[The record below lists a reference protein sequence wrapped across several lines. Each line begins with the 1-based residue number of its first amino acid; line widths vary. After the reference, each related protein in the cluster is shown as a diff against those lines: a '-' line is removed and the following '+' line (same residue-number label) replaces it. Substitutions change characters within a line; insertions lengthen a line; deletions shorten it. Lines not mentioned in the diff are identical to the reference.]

1 MESYVRAAS
10 EEAATLSP
18 RASPPPKLSGDPRS
32 RSGSSSAVARPPVRT
47 RRSRRPRSSSS
58 WKPLRRSCREPRVR
72 LRDHRLMPVTRN
84 LSPPHRAAVCLLPV
98 MTRYL
103 SPPHREAVM
112 HLATNCRGR
121 SRVPPVPPEA
131 FGDVV
136 GRGLTVTSGCRNP
149 ELPTRSRGCHLV
161 HGEWLV
167 RWGVRFQDL
176 T

>member
-1 MESYVRAAS
+1 MHGVKKQTTVSTETRKGRKKTSNRVESYLRQQIHGGGAS

-84 LSPPHRAAVCLLPV
+84 LSPPHRAAVLHL
-98 MTRYL
+98 
-103 SPPHREAVM
+103 
-112 HLATNCRGR
+112 LATTCRDR

-131 FGDVV
+131 FGDIV
-136 GRGLTVTSGCRNP
+136 G
-149 ELPTRSRGCHLV
+149 
-161 HGEWLV
+161 
-167 RWGVRFQDL
+167 D
-176 T
+176 